1 MYSSG
6 PGLSMEPTILQGHV
20 NGLPLQT
27 IPNKAGPKISNYGF
41 SASNEKDTIIETK
54 RKTILIWE
62 GFCLMRQLSVR
73 TNHSYPKLTSE
84 NRWVTE
90 IL

>member
-6 PGLSMEPTILQGHV
+6 PGLSMEPTTLQGHV

-54 RKTILIWE
+54 RKTILI
-62 GFCLMRQLSVR
+62 
-73 TNHSYPKLTSE
+73 
-84 NRWVTE
+84 
-90 IL
+90 

>member
-27 IPNKAGPKISNYGF
+27 IPNKAGPKISNSGF
-41 SASNEKDTIIETK
+41 STSNEKDTIIKTK
-54 RKTILIWE
+54 RKTILI
-62 GFCLMRQLSVR
+62 
-73 TNHSYPKLTSE
+73 
-84 NRWVTE
+84 
-90 IL
+90 